1 MNFWYALAQR
11 MPQPSRLDVAVGP
24 LGGDIVVDTVI
35 CVIITVALLVAAAV
49 VGTVLISRKKKK
61 MSDGKNADE
70 QPKEDNEK

>member
-35 CVIITVALLVAAAV
+35 VIITVALLVAAAV

-61 MSDGKNADE
+61 MSDGKNAAE